1 MIPSRCASHARSGR
15 PKGWMDMLRIS
26 MVAGLALLAAG
37 CDGGGMDR
45 DEAAKIAVTGNRAPM
60 GYAAP
65 APPPV
70 PVETY
75 SAEELGAQGAPAITE
90 FVRNLDQPQD
100 GGGGQPASPPG
111 QMMAYTYS
119 WGFQVPTG
127 NMEALLN
134 AHKKLCE
141 DAGPA
146 KCYVVNSGISGLGQ
160 EYASG
165 SLYLRATEDW
175 VRSFEGGVE
184 TGLKPFGATLDSNSR
199 SGEDL
204 TTQIVDGEARLNS
217 LKTMRDRLRELL
229 ASRPGRLSD
238 LLEIEREMARV
249 QAEIDS
255 RESIMA
261 ALKLRVAMSTI
272 TLDYEPKYSAAS
284 ESIWRPLG
292 DAFSSFLPNLAQ
304 SLAAIVLFI
313 GAALPVLIFI
323 VVAIWLLVLLVR
335 WFGRRRKPK
344 PRPGA
349 PKPAGNPGP
358 ASP

>member
-1 MIPSRCASHARSGR
+1 
-15 PKGWMDMLRIS
+15 MLRIS
-26 MVAGLALLAAG
+26 MVAGLALLAGACG
-37 CDGGGMDR
+37 DGGGFDR
-45 DEAAKIAVTGNRAPM
+45 DEASNRNAAKAGMAFE
-60 GYAAP
+60 AP
-65 APPPV
+65 APAAPP
-70 PVETY
+70 PP
-75 SAEELGAQGAPAITE
+75 AEMSLSSDAPSDGFARERQIIQQE
-90 FVRNLDQPQD
+90 Q
-100 GGGGQPASPPG
+100 GGGGQPAAPPG

-127 NMEALLN
+127 NMEGLLN

-175 VRSFEGGVE
+175 VRSFEGGVDS
-184 TGLKPFGATLDSNSR
+184 GLKPFDATLDSNSR

-229 ASRPGRLSD
+229 SNRPGRLSD

-272 TLDYEPKYSAAS
+272 TLNYQPKYSAAS

-292 DAFSSFLPNLAQ
+292 DAFSAFLPNFAQ
-304 SLAAIVLFI
+304 SLGAIVLFI
-313 GAALPVLIFI
+313 GSFLPVLIFLAI
-323 VVAIWLLVLLVR
+323 GIWLVVLVFR
-335 WFGRRRKPK
+335 WLGRRRKRK
-344 PRPGA
+344 IGPGT
-349 PKPAGNPGP
+349 PKPAGNVGS

>member
-1 MIPSRCASHARSGR
+1 MREPSFSGR
-15 PKGWMDMLRIS
+15 PKGWMDMLRVS

-37 CDGGGMDR
+37 CGDGGGAGR
-45 DEAAKIAVTGNRAPM
+45 DEAAKIAVTGSRAPM

-65 APPPV
+65 AAPPPPV
-70 PVETY
+70 DAIA
-75 SAEELGAQGAPAITE
+75 AEEMQAQSAPTTTE
-90 FVRNLDQPQD
+90 FARNLRIDQPEQ
-100 GGGGQPASPPG
+100 GGGGQPAAPPG

-127 NMEALLN
+127 NMEGLLN

-165 SLYLRATEDW
+165 NLYLRAAEDW

-184 TGLKPFGATLDSNSR
+184 SGLKPFDATLDSNSR

-217 LKTMRDRLRELL
+217 LKTMRDRLVELL
-229 ASRPGRLSD
+229 RDRPGRLSD

-272 TLDYEPKYSAAS
+272 TLNYQPKYTAAS

-292 DAFSSFLPNLAQ
+292 DAFSAFLPNFAQ

-313 GAALPVLIFI
+313 GGFLPVLIFLA
-323 VVAIWLLVLLVR
+323 VAVWLLVLLLR
-335 WFGRRRKPK
+335 WFGRRRKRK
-344 PRPGA
+344 AAPGTSKSA
-349 PKPAGNPGP
+349 VNAGVGGP
-358 ASP
+358 

>member
-1 MIPSRCASHARSGR
+1 MREPSSAGR

-26 MVAGLALLAAG
+26 MMAGLALLAAACG
-37 CDGGGMDR
+37 EGGGADR
-45 DEAAKIAVTGNRAPM
+45 DEAGNIAVTASRGPA
-60 GYAAP
+60 GYAAS
-65 APPPV
+65 PPPV
-70 PVETY
+70 PVEVYT
-75 SAEELGAQGAPAITE
+75 SEDLKAQGAPSMT
-90 FVRNLDQPQD
+90 FVEQEQ
-100 GGGGQPASPPG
+100 GGGQPAAPPG
-111 QMMAYTYS
+111 QMMAYTYA

-127 NMEALLN
+127 NMEGLLN

-146 KCYVVNSGISGLGQ
+146 RCYVVNSGISGLGQ

-165 SLYLRATEDW
+165 NLYLRATEEW

-184 TGLKPFGATLDSNSR
+184 SGLKPFDATLDSNSR

-272 TLDYEPKYSAAS
+272 TLNYQPKYTAAS

-292 DAFSSFLPNLAQ
+292 DAFSAFLPNFAQ
-304 SLAAIVLFI
+304 SLAGIVLFV
-313 GAALPVLIFI
+313 GGFLPILIFFAI
-323 VVAIWLLVLLVR
+323 GIWLLMLLFR
-335 WFGRRRKPK
+335 WIGRRRRRKTGP
-344 PRPGA
+344 A
-349 PKPAGNPGP
+349 ASKPAANVGAG
-358 ASP
+358 SP

>member
-1 MIPSRCASHARSGR
+1 
-15 PKGWMDMLRIS
+15 MDMLRIS
-26 MVAGLALLAAG
+26 MVVGLALLAAG
-37 CDGGGMDR
+37 CGDGGGADR
-45 DEAAKIAVTGNRAPM
+45 DRAANIAVTASRAPVA

-65 APPPV
+65 AAPPAPM
-70 PVETY
+70 EAY
-75 SAEELGAQGAPAITE
+75 SSAEMKAQDAPRQSFE
-90 FVRNLDQPQD
+90 EQDQ
-100 GGGGQPASPPG
+100 GGGGQPAVPPG

-127 NMEALLN
+127 NMEGLLN

-146 KCYVVNSGISGLGQ
+146 KCYVVNSGINGLGQ

-165 SLYLRATEDW
+165 NLYLRATEDW
-175 VRSFEGGVE
+175 VKSFTAGVDS
-184 TGLKPFGATLDSNSR
+184 GLKPFDATLDSNSR

-217 LKTMRDRLRELL
+217 LKTMRDRLQELL
-229 ASRPGRLSD
+229 RNRPGRLSD
-238 LLEIEREMARV
+238 LLEIEREVARV

-272 TLDYEPKYSAAS
+272 TLNYQPKYTAAS

-292 DAFSSFLPNLAQ
+292 DAFSAFLPNFAQ

-313 GAALPVLIFI
+313 GSFLPVLVFLAIG
-323 VVAIWLLVLLVR
+323 IWLIVLVFR
-335 WFGRRRKPK
+335 WLGRRRKRK
-344 PRPGA
+344 PGPGT
-349 PKPAGNPGP
+349 PKPAANTGVGGP
-358 ASP
+358 

>member
-1 MIPSRCASHARSGR
+1 
-15 PKGWMDMLRIS
+15 MDMLRVS
-26 MVAGLALLAAG
+26 MAAGLALLAAACG
-37 CDGGGMDR
+37 DSGGADR
-45 DEAAKIAVTGNRAPM
+45 DEAVNRSRAPIA
-60 GYAAP
+60 GYASPAAPP
-65 APPPV
+65 APM
-70 PVETY
+70 E
-75 SAEELGAQGAPAITE
+75 SFAAAEMKAQDAVSSNVVI
-90 FVRNLDQPQD
+90 DQPQQG
-100 GGGGQPASPPG
+100 GGGGQPAAPPG

-127 NMEALLN
+127 NMEGLLN

-146 KCYVVNSGISGLGQ
+146 KCYVVNSGITGLGQ

-165 SLYLRATEDW
+165 NLYLRASEDW

-184 TGLKPFGATLDSNSR
+184 NGLKPFDATLDSNSR

-217 LKTMRDRLRELL
+217 LKTMRDRLQELL
-229 ASRPGRLSD
+229 RDRPGRLSD
-238 LLEIEREMARV
+238 LLEIEREVARV

-272 TLDYEPKYSAAS
+272 TLNYQPKYTAAS

-292 DAFSSFLPNLAQ
+292 DAFSSFLPNFAQ

-313 GAALPVLIFI
+313 GSFLPVLIFLAI
-323 VVAIWLLVLLVR
+323 GIWLIVLMFR
-335 WFGRRRKPK
+335 WLGRRRKRK
-344 PRPGA
+344 PGPGA
-349 PKPAGNPGP
+349 PKPAINAGVGGP
-358 ASP
+358 

>member
-1 MIPSRCASHARSGR
+1 
-15 PKGWMDMLRIS
+15 MDMLRIS
-26 MVAGLALLAAG
+26 MVAGLALLAGACG
-37 CDGGGMDR
+37 DGGADR
-45 DEAAKIAVTGNRAPM
+45 DEANKIAVTGSRAPA
-60 GYAAP
+60 GYAV
-65 APPPV
+65 APPP
-70 PVETY
+70 PPMD
-75 SAEELGAQGAPAITE
+75 APAAE
-90 FVRNLDQPQD
+90 MSAQDAVVRNVVEQEQG
-100 GGGGQPASPPG
+100 GGGGQPAAPPG
-111 QMMAYTYS
+111 QMMAYTYA

-127 NMEALLN
+127 NMEGLLN

-165 SLYLRATEDW
+165 SLHLRATEDW

-184 TGLKPFGATLDSNSR
+184 NGLKPFDATLDSNSR

-229 ASRPGRLSD
+229 ANRPGRLSD

-255 RESIMA
+255 RESVMA

-272 TLDYEPKYSAAS
+272 TLNYQPKYSAAS

-292 DAFSSFLPNLAQ
+292 DAFSAFLPNFAQ
-304 SLAAIVLFI
+304 SLGAIVLFI
-313 GAALPVLIFI
+313 GSFLPVLIFLGI
-323 VVAIWLLVLLVR
+323 GIWLLLLLFR
-335 WFGRRRKPK
+335 WFGRRRKG
-344 PRPGA
+344 RTGPGA
-349 PKPAGNPGP
+349 PKPAGNAGS

>member
-1 MIPSRCASHARSGR
+1 
-15 PKGWMDMLRIS
+15 MLRIS
-26 MVAGLALLAAG
+26 TMAGLALLAAACG
-37 CDGGGMDR
+37 DGGGVDR
-45 DEAAKIAVTGNRAPM
+45 DEATRGVAASRAPVA

-65 APPPV
+65 PAP
-70 PVETY
+70 
-75 SAEELGAQGAPAITE
+75 SAPMEAFSAAEMKAQDAPSNNVVNI
-90 FVRNLDQPQD
+90 DQEQG
-100 GGGGQPASPPG
+100 GGGGQPAAPPG

-127 NMEALLN
+127 NMEGLLN
-134 AHKKLCE
+134 VHKKLCE

-165 SLYLRATEDW
+165 NLYLRATEDW
-175 VRSFEGGVE
+175 VRSFGGGVE
-184 TGLKPFGATLDSNSR
+184 SGLKPFDATLDSNSR

-217 LKTMRDRLRELL
+217 LKTMRDRLQELL
-229 ASRPGRLSD
+229 RNRPGRLSD

-272 TLDYEPKYSAAS
+272 TLNYQPKYTAAS

-292 DAFSSFLPNLAQ
+292 DAFSAFLPNFAQ

-313 GAALPVLIFI
+313 GGFLPLLIFLAI
-323 VVAIWLLVLLVR
+323 GIWLIVLVFR
-335 WFGRRRKPK
+335 WLGRRRKRK
-344 PRPGA
+344 TGPGA
-349 PKPAGNPGP
+349 LKPSANAGVGGP
-358 ASP
+358 